1 MFDWLSIAGYAAGIA
16 VVVAL
21 KALFWAYPRFKTA
34 RTQLAA
40 QLGLLGLLTL
50 LYALLLAY
58 FLNFF
63 GMTAAYGPAL
73 IAGLTV
79 LLIQGYLVLV
89 NHFTR
94 SKHPLTER
102 QKSELLD
109 L

>member
-1 MFDWLSIAGYAAGIA
+1 MFDWLTIAGYAAGLAVLIA
-16 VVVAL
+16 L
-21 KALFWAYPRFKTA
+21 RALFWVYPRFKTP
-34 RTQLAA
+34 RTRLAA
-40 QLGLLGLLTL
+40 QLGLLGLCIL

-63 GMTAAYGPAL
+63 GMMAAYGPAL
-73 IAGLTV
+73 IAGLVV
-79 LLIQGYLVLV
+79 LCVQGYLILTDY
-89 NHFTR
+89 FTR